1 MNNSMKINRILIV
14 LFLFGLFF
22 GLPTAKAQVQIERS
36 AEKVKVGGKE
46 YYMHHVKSGQTLGAI
61 SQVYQVSVEEI
72 ERLNPE
78 VKEGLKTGL
87 VIGIP
92 VRPLPAPKVEP
103 IEGQTEGAPKEPID
117 NNIQIETPQKEHKI
131 NSEEKAGIDKQ
142 YAEIERSKEITK
154 IGGKQYYLHYV
165 KSGQTLYGISKAYNV
180 TIEEIER
187 LNPEVKEGLKVG
199 YVIGIPVRDVQEQIA
214 EPETIVEEPVAEA
227 VIEPVEETVAQS
239 VEEPV
244 VEAIEKPVIEPVE
257 ETVAQSVEEPVVE
270 PVMEPE
276 VNPVPE
282 PVPEPVEEPEAELVE
297 EPEEE
302 TVSEPVEE
310 SEAEQVM
317 KPEEPVNEPEIEPI
331 EAPVV
336 APVEEPK
343 VQPTQTPTKA
353 PVVMKA
359 GSHYIVQ
366 AGEDLYDIAKKFG
379 IDVAEFKAIN
389 PGLTNYPAAG
399 TTILLPD
406 IQDVSDY
413 IVHKVEYSERTT
425 SLLKRW
431 KVLESDFRVMNVSV
445 GTHVFE
451 NQIVLIPIDPVQYVV
466 ESNDVTLED
475 EDEEEEEIVTPAIEE
490 KPQKPFFDEIP
501 VELPEC
507 KISPENAYKRYKVAL
522 MVPLYLYD
530 VENIEVSKTKAAKS
544 AKGRSMSFLQFYEG
558 FMMAAE
564 SLRDTEGLKLDLTV
578 IDVTDNVSSAH
589 QAVSQIEGKDFDLIV
604 GPFFGKSFAVVEE
617 YAKAH
622 QIPVVNPLSNRTSVI
637 EDNPNVVKMKPGNV
651 GQILTISNLIKN
663 YYNNSNVFIIS
674 RENDA
679 DTAYLNQLEHH
690 LNLAV
695 NEEVAVS
702 GDEFLRFARNESERQ
717 EMGSKIV
724 PTVDV
729 EGQVYSTD
737 DFQNGSKDKV
747 VLANPVKRYSYSEI
761 GKAKSQLSGV
771 RNNLIIAYGDDNV
784 FATQVLNSLTKDADR
799 FPITLICVPD
809 WTRFE
814 KLLVDNLLK
823 MNAIYVNDFFVD
835 YRSDAAKRFVF
846 RFRNRY
852 LCEPQKYAFEGYDIG
867 MYFLTA
873 LMRYGDDLMD
883 CLHCHDVPL
892 LHTHYRFYYQNYLQA
907 EQHDGKENLY
917 WSVYQYDK
925 DLIELKPLSPFKKA
939 SE

>member
-1 MNNSMKINRILIV
+1 MNNSMKIKRILIV

-36 AEKVKVGGKE
+36 DEIVKVGGKE
-46 YYMHHVKSGQTLGAI
+46 YYMHHVKSGQTLWGI

-78 VKEGLKTGL
+78 VKEGLKAGL

-92 VRPLPAPKVEP
+92 VRPLPTPKVEP
-103 IEGQTEGAPKEPID
+103 DEGQTESVPNETMD
-117 NNIQIETPQKEHKI
+117 NNVQKGTTQNEQKIDIEGR
-131 NSEEKAGIDKQ
+131 SAIDKQ

-165 KSGQTLYGISKAYNV
+165 KSGQTLFGISKAYNV

-199 YVIGIPVRDVQEQIA
+199 YVIGIPARDVQEQTV
-214 EPETIVEEPVAEA
+214 EPETIVEEPLAEA
-227 VIEPVEETVAQS
+227 VNEPVEETVAQS
-239 VEEPV
+239 VVEPVLEPIEEPDMESEENPV
-244 VEAIEKPVIEPVE
+244 TEPVIEPVME
-257 ETVAQSVEEPVVE
+257 SVTEPAEEPVAEPIVE
-270 PVMEPE
+270 PVA
-276 VNPVPE
+276 E
-282 PVPEPVEEPEAELVE
+282 PVA

-302 TVSEPVEE
+302 SVP
-310 SEAEQVM
+310 
-317 KPEEPVNEPEIEPI
+317 EPI
-331 EAPVV
+331 
-336 APVEEPK
+336 EEPK
-343 VQPTQTPTKA
+343 VQPTQTPAKA

-359 GSHYIVQ
+359 GSHYTVQ

-389 PGLTNYPAAG
+389 PGLTNYPASG

-466 ESNDVTLED
+466 ESNDVALED
-475 EDEEEEEIVTPAIEE
+475 EDEEEIVTPAIEE
-490 KPQKPFFDEIP
+490 KPQKPFFEEIP
-501 VELPEC
+501 VEVPEC
-507 KISPENAYKRYKVAL
+507 NISPENAYKRYKVAL

-530 VENIEVSKTKAAKS
+530 VGNIEVSKTRAAKS

-622 QIPVVNPLSNRTSVI
+622 HIPVVNPLSNRTSVI

-663 YYNNSNVFIIS
+663 HYNNSNVFIIS

-724 PTVDV
+724 PTVNV

-737 DFQNGSKDKV
+737 EFQNGSKDKV

-761 GKAKSQLSGV
+761 GKVKSQLSGV

-799 FPITLICVPD
+799 FPITLVCVPD

-873 LMRYGDDLMD
+873 LMRYGEALMD
-883 CLHCHDVPL
+883 CCFIPITVSTTRIICRPNSMMVRK
-892 LHTHYRFYYQNYLQA
+892 TCIGVFINMIR
-907 EQHDGKENLY
+907 
-917 WSVYQYDK
+917 
-925 DLIELKPLSPFKKA
+925 I
-939 SE
+939 

>member
-22 GLPTAKAQVQIERS
+22 GVPTAKAQVQIERS
-36 AEKVKVGGKE
+36 SEIVKVGGKE
-46 YYMHHVKSGQTLGAI
+46 YYMHHVKSGQTLWGI

-78 VKEGLKTGL
+78 LKDGLKTGF

-92 VRPLPAPKVEP
+92 VRLDNEPKVEEADAPKVPVPNPQVENKEEP
-103 IEGQTEGAPKEPID
+103 AQKIEEL
-117 NNIQIETPQKEHKI
+117 
-131 NSEEKAGIDKQ
+131 SEIDKD
-142 YAEIERSKEITK
+142 YVKIECSKEITK

-165 KSGQTLYGISKAYNV
+165 KSGQSLYGISKAYQV

-187 LNPEVKEGLKVG
+187 LNPELKDGLKVG
-199 YVIGIPVRDVQEQIA
+199 YVIGIPVRDLQEPVL
-214 EPETIVEEPVAEA
+214 EPEIETMEQPMAVTVDEPVKEPVAEPVDKPA
-227 VIEPVEETVAQS
+227 VVPI
-239 VEEPV
+239 EEPV
-244 VEAIEKPVIEPVE
+244 IEQEMEQTLVTEPVQVPKE
-257 ETVAQSVEEPVVE
+257 EPEEELAVEQEEEPVI
-270 PVMEPE
+270 
-276 VNPVPE
+276 
-282 PVPEPVEEPEAELVE
+282 ELVE
-297 EPEEE
+297 EPKEVLAEVPKMTPE
-302 TVSEPVEE
+302 VEVE
-310 SEAEQVM
+310 
-317 KPEEPVNEPEIEPI
+317 KEPEIETI
-331 EAPVV
+331 
-336 APVEEPK
+336 EEPEIAPLEEPQE
-343 VQPTQTPTKA
+343 VPTQTSAKA
-353 PVVMKA
+353 PIVMKA
-359 GSHYIVQ
+359 GSHYVVQ
-366 AGEDLYDIAKKFG
+366 KGEDLYDIAKKFG

-389 PGLTNYPAAG
+389 PGLTNYPSPG
-399 TTILLPD
+399 TEILLPD
-406 IQDVSDY
+406 IQDVNDY
-413 IVHKVEYSERTT
+413 IVHKVEYSERTS

-431 KVLESDFRVMNVSV
+431 KVMESDFRVMNVSV

-451 NQIVLIPIDPVQYVV
+451 NQVVLIPIDPVQIIL
-466 ESNDVTLED
+466 ESGDVALE
-475 EDEEEEEIVTPAIEE
+475 EEEEEIVTPVAEE
-490 KPQKPFFDEIP
+490 KPKIPLIGEIP
-501 VELPEC
+501 YEEPEC
-507 KISPENAYKRYKVAL
+507 KIVPENAQKRYKVAL

-530 VENIEVSKTKAAKS
+530 VGNIEVSKSKAAKS

-564 SLRDTEGLKLDLTV
+564 SLRDNEGLKLDLTV

-589 QAVSQIEGKDFDLIV
+589 QALSQIEGKDLDLIV

-617 YAKAH
+617 YAKA
-622 QIPVVNPLSNRTSVI
+622 QGIPMVNPLSNRTSVI
-637 EDNPNVVKMKPGNV
+637 EDNPNVVKVKPGNV

-674 RENDA
+674 RERA
-679 DTAYLNQLEHH
+679 EDTAYLNQLEHH

-702 GDEFLRFARNESERQ
+702 GDEFLRFARNESERL
-717 EMGSKIV
+717 EMGSKLV

-737 DFQNGSKDKV
+737 DFQSGVKEKV
-747 VLANPVKRYSYSEI
+747 VLENPVKRYPYSEI
-761 GKAKSQLSGV
+761 GKAKAQLSGV

-784 FATQVLNSLTKDADR
+784 FATQILNSLTKDADR
-799 FPITLICVPD
+799 FLITLVCVPD

-835 YRSDAAKRFVF
+835 YRSDAAKRFVY

-852 LCEPQKYAFEGYDIG
+852 LCEPQKYAFEGYDIAT
-867 MYFLTA
+867 YFLTA
-873 LMRYGDDLMD
+873 LMRYGDDIME

-907 EQHDGKENLY
+907 EQQDGKENLY

-939 SE
+939 VE

>member
-214 EPETIVEEPVAEA
+214 EPETIVEEPVVEA
-227 VIEPVEETVAQS
+227 VIEPVEETV
-239 VEEPV
+239 
-244 VEAIEKPVIEPVE
+244 
-257 ETVAQSVEEPVVE
+257 TQSVEEPVVE
-270 PVMEPE
+270 PVEEPVVESVEEPVVESVEEPLMEPE
-276 VNPVPE
+276 VNPVTE
-282 PVPEPVEEPEAELVE
+282 PIEEPKAEPVEEAEEETVPEPVEEPE
-297 EPEEE
+297 
-302 TVSEPVEE
+302 T
-310 SEAEQVM
+310 EQVM
-317 KPEEPVNEPEIEPI
+317 KLEEPVNEPEIEPI

-475 EDEEEEEIVTPAIEE
+475 EEEEEEEIVTPAIEE

-501 VELPEC
+501 VEVPEC

-530 VENIEVSKTKAAKS
+530 VGNIEVSKTKAAKS

-737 DFQNGSKDKV
+737 EFQNGSKDKV

-799 FPITLICVPD
+799 FPITLVCVPD

-873 LMRYGDDLMD
+873 LMRYGEALMD

-939 SE
+939 LE

>member
-317 KPEEPVNEPEIEPI
+317 KLEEPVNEPEIEPI

-336 APVEEPK
+336 APVEELK
-343 VQPTQTPTKA
+343 VQPTRTPTKA

-359 GSHYIVQ
+359 GSHYTVQ

-466 ESNDVTLED
+466 ESNDVALEED
-475 EDEEEEEIVTPAIEE
+475 DEEEEEIVTPAIEE
-490 KPQKPFFDEIP
+490 KPQKPFFDEMP
-501 VELPEC
+501 VEVPEC
-507 KISPENAYKRYKVAL
+507 KSSPENAYKRYKVAL

-530 VENIEVSKTKAAKS
+530 VGNIEVSKTKAAKS

-737 DFQNGSKDKV
+737 EFQNGSKDKV

-835 YRSDAAKRFVF
+835 YQSDAAKRFVF

>member
-36 AEKVKVGGKE
+36 DEIVKVGGKE
-46 YYMHHVKSGQTLGAI
+46 YYMHHVKSGQTLWGI

-78 VKEGLKTGL
+78 VKEGLKAGL

-92 VRPLPAPKVEP
+92 VRPLPTPKVEP
-103 IEGQTEGAPKEPID
+103 DEGQTESVPNETMD
-117 NNIQIETPQKEHKI
+117 NNVQMGTTQNEQKIDIEGR
-131 NSEEKAGIDKQ
+131 SAIDKQ

-199 YVIGIPVRDVQEQIA
+199 YVIGIPVRDVQEQTV

-227 VIEPVEETVAQS
+227 VNEPVEETVAQS
-239 VEEPV
+239 VV
-244 VEAIEKPVIEPVE
+244 
-257 ETVAQSVEEPVVE
+257 EPVVE
-270 PVMEPE
+270 PVLEPIEEPDMEPE
-276 VNPVPE
+276 ENPVTE
-282 PVPEPVEEPEAELVE
+282 PVIEPVMESVTEPAEEPVAEPIVE
-297 EPEEE
+297 PVAEPVAEPEEE
-302 TVSEPVEE
+302 SVPEPT
-310 SEAEQVM
+310 
-317 KPEEPVNEPEIEPI
+317 
-331 EAPVV
+331 
-336 APVEEPK
+336 EEPK
-343 VQPTQTPTKA
+343 VQPTQTPAKA

-359 GSHYIVQ
+359 GSHYTVQ

-466 ESNDVTLED
+466 ESNDVALED
-475 EDEEEEEIVTPAIEE
+475 EDKEEIVTPAIEE
-490 KPQKPFFDEIP
+490 KPQKPFFEEIP
-501 VELPEC
+501 VEVPEC
-507 KISPENAYKRYKVAL
+507 NISPENAYKRYKVAL

-530 VENIEVSKTKAAKS
+530 VGNIEVSKTRAAKS

-564 SLRDTEGLKLDLTV
+564 SLRDTEGQKLDLTV

-622 QIPVVNPLSNRTSVI
+622 HIPVVNPLSNRTSVI

-724 PTVDV
+724 PTVNV

-737 DFQNGSKDKV
+737 EFQNGSKDKV

-799 FPITLICVPD
+799 FPITLVCVPD

-873 LMRYGDDLMD
+873 LMRYGDDLLD

-907 EQHDGKENLY
+907 ERQDGKENLY

-939 SE
+939 AE

>member
-22 GLPTAKAQVQIERS
+22 GLPTAKAQVQIERT

-227 VIEPVEETVAQS
+227 VIEPVKETV
-239 VEEPV
+239 
-244 VEAIEKPVIEPVE
+244 I
-257 ETVAQSVEEPVVE
+257 QSVEEPVVE
-270 PVMEPE
+270 PVEEPVVESVEEPVVESVEEPLMEPE

-336 APVEEPK
+336 APVEELK
-343 VQPTQTPTKA
+343 VQPTRTPTKA

-359 GSHYIVQ
+359 GSHYTVQ

-466 ESNDVTLED
+466 ESNDVTLEE

-501 VELPEC
+501 VEVPEC

-530 VENIEVSKTKAAKS
+530 VGNIEVSKTKAAKS

-737 DFQNGSKDKV
+737 EFQNGSKDKV

>member
-227 VIEPVEETVAQS
+227 VIEPVKETV
-239 VEEPV
+239 
-244 VEAIEKPVIEPVE
+244 I
-257 ETVAQSVEEPVVE
+257 QSVEEPVVE
-270 PVMEPE
+270 PVEEPVVESVEEPVVESVEEPLMEPE

-336 APVEEPK
+336 APVEELK
-343 VQPTQTPTKA
+343 VQPTRTPTKA

-359 GSHYIVQ
+359 GSHYTVQ

-466 ESNDVTLED
+466 ESNDVTLEE

-501 VELPEC
+501 VEVPEC

-530 VENIEVSKTKAAKS
+530 VGNIEVSKTKAAKS

-737 DFQNGSKDKV
+737 EFQNGSKDKV

>member
-36 AEKVKVGGKE
+36 TEKVKVGGKE
-46 YYMHHVKSGQTLGAI
+46 YYMHHVKSGQTLWTI

-92 VRPLPAPKVEP
+92 VRPLPTPKVEP
-103 IEGQTEGAPKEPID
+103 VEGQTEGAPTEHID
-117 NNIQIETPQKEHKI
+117 NDNQMETPQIERKL
-131 NSEEKAGIDKQ
+131 NFEEKAVIDKQ

-154 IGGKQYYLHYV
+154 IGGKQYYMHYV

-199 YVIGIPVRDVQEQIA
+199 YVIGIPARDVQEQIA
-214 EPETIVEEPVAEA
+214 EPETIVEEPVADA

-244 VEAIEKPVIEPVE
+244 VESVEEVVIEPVE
-257 ETVAQSVEEPVVE
+257 ETVAQSIEEPAVESVEEPD
-270 PVMEPE
+270 MEPE
-276 VNPVPE
+276 VNPVTE
-282 PVPEPVEEPEAELVE
+282 PVTEPVEEPKTELVE
-297 EPEEE
+297 EPVREPEEE
-302 TVSEPVEE
+302 P
-310 SEAEQVM
+310 
-317 KPEEPVNEPEIEPI
+317 
-331 EAPVV
+331 APG
-336 APVEEPK
+336 PVEEPK
-343 VQPTQTPTKA
+343 IQPTQTSAKA

-451 NQIVLIPIDPVQYVV
+451 NQIVLIPIDPVQYIV
-466 ESNDVTLED
+466 ESNDVALED
-475 EDEEEEEIVTPAIEE
+475 EDDEEEEIVTPAVEE

-501 VELPEC
+501 VEVPEC

-530 VENIEVSKTKAAKS
+530 VGNIEVSKTRAAKS

-622 QIPVVNPLSNRTSVI
+622 QIPVVNPLSNRISVI

-674 RENDA
+674 REKDT

-799 FPITLICVPD
+799 FPITLVCVPD

-846 RFRNRY
+846 RFRNKY

-892 LHTHYRFYYQNYLQA
+892 LHTNYRFYYQNYLQA

>member
-227 VIEPVEETVAQS
+227 VIEPVKETV
-239 VEEPV
+239 
-244 VEAIEKPVIEPVE
+244 I
-257 ETVAQSVEEPVVE
+257 QSVEEPVVE
-270 PVMEPE
+270 PVEEPVVESVEEPVVESVEEPLMEPE

-336 APVEEPK
+336 APVEELK
-343 VQPTQTPTKA
+343 VQPTRTPTKA

-359 GSHYIVQ
+359 GSHYTVQ

-406 IQDVSDY
+406 IQDVSHY
-413 IVHKVEYSERTT
+413 LVHKVEYSERTT

-466 ESNDVTLED
+466 ESNDVTLEE

-501 VELPEC
+501 VEVPEC

-530 VENIEVSKTKAAKS
+530 VGNIEVSKTKAAKS

-737 DFQNGSKDKV
+737 EFQNGSKDKV

>member
-317 KPEEPVNEPEIEPI
+317 KLEEPVNEPEIEPI

>member
-1 MNNSMKINRILIV
+1 MNNSMKIKRILIV

-22 GLPTAKAQVQIERS
+22 GVPTAKAQVQIERS
-36 AEKVKVGGKE
+36 SEIVKVGGKE
-46 YYMHHVKSGQTLGAI
+46 YYMHHVKSGQTLWGI

-78 VKEGLKTGL
+78 LKDGLKTGF

-92 VRPLPAPKVEP
+92 VRINNEPKVEQADAPKVPTPNPQVEKKEEP
-103 IEGQTEGAPKEPID
+103 
-117 NNIQIETPQKEHKI
+117 PQKLEEL
-131 NSEEKAGIDKQ
+131 SEIDKD
-142 YAEIERSKEITK
+142 YVKIERSKEITK

-165 KSGQTLYGISKAYNV
+165 KSGQTLYGISKVYQV

-187 LNPEVKEGLKVG
+187 LNPELKDGLKVG
-199 YVIGIPVRDVQEQIA
+199 YVIGIPVRDFQEPVS
-214 EPETIVEEPVAEA
+214 EPKIETVEQPVAVIVDEPVKEPVAEPEIETVEQPVT
-227 VIEPVEETVAQS
+227 VIMDEPVKEPVAEP
-239 VEEPV
+239 VDEPAVMPIEEPV
-244 VEAIEKPVIEPVE
+244 VEREEEQVIVTEPIEVPEIK
-257 ETVAQSVEEPVVE
+257 
-270 PVMEPE
+270 PE
-276 VNPVPE
+276 VE
-282 PVPEPVEEPEAELVE
+282 VE
-297 EPEEE
+297 
-302 TVSEPVEE
+302 
-310 SEAEQVM
+310 
-317 KPEEPVNEPEIEPI
+317 KEPEIETI
-331 EAPVV
+331 EEPEMAPVV
-336 APVEEPK
+336 DTKEIPA
-343 VQPTQTPTKA
+343 QTSVKT

-359 GSHYIVQ
+359 GSHYVVQ
-366 AGEDLYDIAKKFG
+366 KGEDLYDIAKKFG

-389 PGLTNYPAAG
+389 PGLTNYPSPG
-399 TTILLPD
+399 TEILVPD
-406 IQDVSDY
+406 IQDVNDY
-413 IVHKVEYSERTT
+413 IVHKVEYSERTS

-431 KVLESDFRVMNVSV
+431 KVMESDFRVMNVSV

-451 NQIVLIPIDPVQYVV
+451 NQVVLIPIDPVQIIV
-466 ESNDVTLED
+466 ESNDVALE
-475 EDEEEEEIVTPAIEE
+475 EEEEEEIVTPSAEE
-490 KPQKPFFDEIP
+490 KPKIPLIGEIP
-501 VELPEC
+501 YEEPEC
-507 KISPENAYKRYKVAL
+507 RIAPENAERRYKVAL

-530 VENIEVSKTKAAKS
+530 VGNIEVSKSKAAKS

-564 SLRDTEGLKLDLTV
+564 SLRDNEGLKLDLTV

-589 QAVSQIEGKDFDLIV
+589 QALSQIEGKDLDLIV
-604 GPFFGKSFAVVEE
+604 GPFFGKSFAVIEE
-617 YAKAH
+617 YAKA
-622 QIPVVNPLSNRTSVI
+622 QGIPVVNPLSNRSSVI
-637 EDNPNVVKMKPGNV
+637 EDNPNVVKVKPGNV

-663 YYNNSNVFIIS
+663 YYDNSNVFIIS
-674 RENDA
+674 RERDE

-702 GDEFLRFARNESERQ
+702 GDEFLRFARNESERL
-717 EMGSKIV
+717 EMGSKLV

-737 DFQNGSKDKV
+737 DFQNGVKEKI
-747 VLANPVKRYSYSEI
+747 VLENPVKRYSYSDI
-761 GKAKSQLSGV
+761 GKAKAQLSGV

-784 FATQVLNSLTKDADR
+784 FATQILNSLTKDADR
-799 FPITLICVPD
+799 FPITLVCVPD

-852 LCEPQKYAFEGYDIG
+852 LCEPQKYAFEGYDIAT
-867 MYFLTA
+867 YFLTA
-873 LMRYGDDLMD
+873 LMRYGDDIMD

-907 EQHDGKENLY
+907 EQQDGKENLY

-939 SE
+939 AE

>member
-227 VIEPVEETVAQS
+227 VIEPVKETV
-239 VEEPV
+239 
-244 VEAIEKPVIEPVE
+244 I
-257 ETVAQSVEEPVVE
+257 QSVEEPVVE
-270 PVMEPE
+270 PVEEPVVESVEEPVVESVEEPLMEPE

-336 APVEEPK
+336 APVEELK
-343 VQPTQTPTKA
+343 VQPTRTPTKA

-359 GSHYIVQ
+359 GSHYTVQ

-466 ESNDVTLED
+466 ESNDVTLEE

-501 VELPEC
+501 VEVPEC

-530 VENIEVSKTKAAKS
+530 VGNIEVSKTKAAKS